1 MPINNTGKLL
11 EHIDELGVVTG
22 EARPLCAEATA
33 VVMHG
38 TSGGTKKG
46 ASVCIKLTE
55 AR

>member
-38 TSGGTKKG
+38 TSGAWHKKRG
-46 ASVCIKLTE
+46 VSLYQTH
-55 AR
+55 